1 MSLYTWSGYTE
12 QGKAAKGMID
22 ADSTREAKL
31 KLRSQGVFVSS
42 IAEESSA
49 SVPGEV
55 REISLKRF
63 LGRVKLEDITVMT
76 RQLSTLVGASIPLVE
91 SLSALYEQTES
102 PAMKKTVAQVR
113 DAVNEG
119 LSFADALAQHKRV
132 FSDLYVNMVRSGEA
146 SGALDVV
153 LLRLSEFLEGQHR
166 LRSKVGAALI
176 YPLVLFLVSLVVLF
190 YLLTSVVPK
199 MVGMFES
206 MEQVLPLPTRI
217 LIGVSDF
224 LGMTWW
230 AFALAAVIGAML
242 FVRWRRTEAGSMRFD
257 RFRMNMPV
265 YGTIYRKISVARFAR
280 TLGTL
285 LSSGVPIIES
295 MKIVKTVVQNRVME
309 ASIEDSIAEVTE
321 GSSIAAP
328 LKKSGVFPPIII
340 HMIGT
345 GEKSGT
351 LEEMLIK
358 AADAYEEDVETSV
371 AGLTSVLEPVMIVL
385 MGVMVGSIVLAILL
399 PMLEMSTIVR

>member
-1 MSLYTWSGYTE
+1 LALYTWSGYTE
-12 QGKAAKGMID
+12 KGKVSQGMID
-22 ADSTREAKL
+22 ATSMREAKL

-42 IAEESSA
+42 IAEEASSPA
-49 SVPGEV
+49 PSVKD
-55 REISLKRF
+55 ISLKRF

-153 LLRLSEFLEGQHR
+153 LLRLAEFLEGQHR

-176 YPLVLFLVSLVVLF
+176 YPVVLFAVSVIVLF

-199 MVGMFES
+199 MVSMFES

-230 AFALAAVIGAML
+230 IIASVAIAAVVL
-242 FVRWRRTEAGSMRFD
+242 FLRWRRTERGAMRFD
-257 RFRMNMPV
+257 RFRMNVPV
-265 YGTIYRKISVARFAR
+265 YGAIYRKISVARFAR

-285 LSSGVPIIES
+285 LTSGVPIIEAL
-295 MKIVKTVVQNRVME
+295 KIVKTVVQNKVME
-309 ASIEDSIAEVTE
+309 ASIEDSISEVME

-340 HMIGT
+340 HMIST

-351 LEEMLIK
+351 LEEMLVK
-358 AADAYEEDVETSV
+358 AAGAYEEDVETSV
-371 AGLTSVLEPVMIVL
+371 AGLTSILEPVMIVL
-385 MGVMVGSIVLAILL
+385 MGAVVGSIVLAILL

>member
-1 MSLYTWSGYTE
+1 VALYTWSGYTE
-12 QGKAAKGMID
+12 KGKASQGLMD
-22 ADSTREAKL
+22 AVSVREAKL
-31 KLRSQGVFVSS
+31 KLRSQGVFVSQ

-49 SVPGEV
+49 GAPIV
-55 REISLKRF
+55 RDISFKRF
-63 LGRVKLEDITVMT
+63 LSRVRFEDLTVMT

-91 SLSALYEQTES
+91 SLGALYEQTEAPS
-102 PAMKKTVAQVR
+102 MKKTIAQVR

-153 LLRLSEFLEGQHR
+153 LLRLAEFLEGQHR
-166 LRSKVGAALI
+166 LRSKVGAALV
-176 YPLVLFLVSLVVLF
+176 YPLVLLGVSGVVLF
-190 YLLTSVVPK
+190 YLLTAVVPK
-199 MVGMFES
+199 VVGMFES
-206 MEQVLPLPTRI
+206 MGQKLPLPTRI

-224 LGMTWW
+224 LGWTWW
-230 AFALAAVIGAML
+230 IIAAGVVGAAILFARWRATEQGAM
-242 FVRWRRTEAGSMRFD
+242 TFD
-257 RFRMNMPV
+257 RFRMNVPV
-265 YGTIYRKISVARFAR
+265 YGGIYRKISVARFAR

-285 LSSGVPIIES
+285 LTSGVPIVES
-295 MKIVKTVVQNRVME
+295 LRIVKTVVQNKVME
-309 ASIEDSIAEVTE
+309 KCIDESTGEVIE

-340 HMIGT
+340 HMIAT
-345 GEKSGT
+345 GERSGT

-358 AADAYEEDVETSV
+358 AADAYEEDVETAV
-371 AGLTSVLEPVMIVL
+371 AGLTSVLEPVMIVI
-385 MGVMVGSIVLAILL
+385 MGIIVGSIVLAILM

>member
-12 QGKAAKGMID
+12 KGKATQGMMD
-22 ADSTREAKL
+22 AASVREAKL
-31 KLRSQGVFVSS
+31 KLRSQGVFVSE
-42 IAEESSA
+42 IAEENSA
-49 SVPGEV
+49 QAPVV
-55 REISLKRF
+55 RDISLKRF
-63 LGRVKLEDITVMT
+63 LGRVKFEDLAVMT

-91 SLSALYEQTES
+91 SLGALYEQTEA
-102 PAMKKTVAQVR
+102 PAMKKTIAQVR

-119 LSFADALAQHKRV
+119 LSFADALAQHRRV

-153 LLRLSEFLEGQHR
+153 LLRLAEFLEGQHR

-176 YPLVLFLVSLVVLF
+176 YPLVLLGVSGVVLF
-190 YLLTSVVPK
+190 YLLTAVVPK
-199 MVGMFES
+199 VVGMFES
-206 MEQVLPLPTRI
+206 MGQKLPLPTRI

-224 LGMTWW
+224 LGWTWW
-230 AFALAAVIGAML
+230 IIAIAVVTAAILFA
-242 FVRWRRTEAGSMRFD
+242 RWRRTSAGAMAFD
-257 RFRMNMPV
+257 RFRLNVPV
-265 YGTIYRKISVARFAR
+265 YGAIYRKISVARFAR

-285 LSSGVPIIES
+285 LTSGVPIVES
-295 MKIVKTVVQNRVME
+295 LRIVKTVVQNKVME
-309 ASIEDSIAEVTE
+309 RCIEESTAEVIE

-340 HMIGT
+340 HMIST
-345 GEKSGT
+345 GERSGT

-358 AADAYEEDVETSV
+358 AADAYEEDVETAV
-371 AGLTSVLEPVMIVL
+371 AGLTSVLEPFMIVI
-385 MGVMVGSIVLAILL
+385 MGMIVGSIVLAILM

>member
-1 MSLYTWSGYTE
+1 MALYTWSGYTE
-12 QGKAAKGMID
+12 KGKVTQGMMD
-22 ADSTREAKL
+22 ATSLREAKL
-31 KLRSQGVFVSS
+31 KLRTQGVFVSS
-42 IAEESSA
+42 IVEESSTEA
-49 SVPGEV
+49 PNV
-55 REISLKRF
+55 REISLKSLF
-63 LGRVKLEDITVMT
+63 GRVRLEDLTVMT
-76 RQLSTLVGASIPLVE
+76 RQLSTLVGAAIPLVE
-91 SLSALYEQTES
+91 SLNALYEQTES

-119 LSFADALAQHKRV
+119 LSFADALGQHKRV

-153 LLRLSEFLEGQHR
+153 LLRLAEFLEGQHR

-176 YPLVLFLVSLVVLF
+176 YPFVLLCVSTLVLF
-190 YLLTSVVPK
+190 YLLTAVVPK
-199 MVGMFES
+199 VVSMFES
-206 MEQVLPLPTRI
+206 MGQKLPLPTRI

-224 LGMTWW
+224 LAVTWW
-230 AFALAAVIGAML
+230 IIAILVAFGVFAFLKWKKTEQGALH
-242 FVRWRRTEAGSMRFD
+242 FD
-257 RFRMNMPV
+257 RFRMNVPV
-265 YGTIYRKISVARFAR
+265 YGNIYRKISVARFAR

-295 MKIVKTVVQNRVME
+295 LRIVKTIVQNKVME
-309 ASIEDSIAEVTE
+309 ASIEESTAEVME

-328 LKKSGVFPPIII
+328 LKKSGVFPPLVI
-340 HMIGT
+340 HMVST

-358 AADAYEEDVETSV
+358 AADSYEGDVETAV
-371 AGLTSVLEPVMIVL
+371 AGLTSVLEPLMIVI
-385 MGVMVGSIVLAILL
+385 MGVMVGSIVLAILM

>member
-1 MSLYTWSGYTE
+1 
-12 QGKAAKGMID
+12 MID
-22 ADSTREAKL
+22 ATSTREAKL
-31 KLRSQGVFVSS
+31 KLRSQGIFVSS
-42 IAEESSA
+42 IAEEAATPASS
-49 SVPGEV
+49 VKD
-55 REISLKRF
+55 ISLKRF
-63 LGRVKLEDITVMT
+63 LGRVKLEDVTVMT

-91 SLSALYEQTES
+91 SLSALYEQTDS

-119 LSFADALAQHKRV
+119 LSFADALSQHRRV

-153 LLRLSEFLEGQHR
+153 LLRLAEFLEGQHR

-176 YPLVLFLVSLVVLF
+176 YPMVLFAVSVVVLF

-217 LIGVSDF
+217 LISVSGF

-230 AFALAAVIGAML
+230 AFAAVAVIAVIFFTKWRKTAHGA
-242 FVRWRRTEAGSMRFD
+242 AKFD
-257 RFRMNMPV
+257 RFRMGIPV
-265 YGTIYRKISVARFAR
+265 YGAIYRKISVARFAR

-295 MKIVKTVVQNRVME
+295 LKIVKTVVQNKVME
-309 ASIEDSIAEVTE
+309 ACIEDSIGEVME

-328 LKKSGVFPPIII
+328 LKKSGVFPPIIV
-340 HMIGT
+340 HMIST

-351 LEEMLIK
+351 LEEMLAK

-371 AGLTSVLEPVMIVL
+371 AGLTSILEPVMIVV
-385 MGVMVGSIVLAILL
+385 MGLIVGSIVLAILL

>member
-1 MSLYTWSGYTE
+1 MALYTWSGFTE
-12 QGKAAKGMID
+12 KGKVTQGMID
-22 ADSTREAKL
+22 ATSTREAKL
-31 KLRSQGVFVSS
+31 KLRSQGIFVSS
-42 IAEESSA
+42 IAEEAATPASS
-49 SVPGEV
+49 VKD
-55 REISLKRF
+55 ISLKRF
-63 LGRVKLEDITVMT
+63 LGRVKLEDVTVMT

-91 SLSALYEQTES
+91 SLSALYEQTDS

-119 LSFADALAQHKRV
+119 LSFADALSQHRRV

-153 LLRLSEFLEGQHR
+153 LLRLAEFLEGQHR

-176 YPLVLFLVSLVVLF
+176 YPMVLFAVSVVVLF

-217 LIGVSDF
+217 LISVSGF

-230 AFALAAVIGAML
+230 AFAAVAVIAVIFFTKWRKTAHGA
-242 FVRWRRTEAGSMRFD
+242 AKFD
-257 RFRMNMPV
+257 RFRMGIPV
-265 YGTIYRKISVARFAR
+265 YGVIYRKISVARFAR

-295 MKIVKTVVQNRVME
+295 LKIVKTVVQNKVME
-309 ASIEDSIAEVTE
+309 ACIEDSIGEVME

-328 LKKSGVFPPIII
+328 LKKSGVFPPIIV
-340 HMIGT
+340 HMIST

-351 LEEMLIK
+351 LEEMLAK

-371 AGLTSVLEPVMIVL
+371 AGLTSILEPVMIVV
-385 MGVMVGSIVLAILL
+385 MGLIVGSIVLAILL